1 VLRYNIILI
10 PLLLLAI
17 LFQQYLPAFTEY
29 YNARIFLLLVVFLCG
44 SVTISFPVMF
54 LFALGCGFL
63 WDAQCYVGDHS
74 IDLSVARE
82 NAPSMRFGA
91 SILLFGL
98 AGAFMNGFRQLF
110 FQKKWILTCILVG
123 ISTFLFM
130 IAEYAALDIIRGA
143 FTINR
148 GVLLQISYTS
158 LLSTA
163 VAPLLIVALL
173 GLARLFDHS
182 IVETNRRN
190 KSRWS
195 T

>member
-1 VLRYNIILI
+1 MLRYNIILI

-17 LFQQYLPAFTEY
+17 LFQQYLPTFTEY
-29 YNARIFLLLVVFLCG
+29 YNARIFLLLAVFLCC

-74 IDLSVARE
+74 IDLSVSRE

-98 AGAFMNGFRQLF
+98 AGSFMHGFRQLF

-123 ISTFLFM
+123 MSTFLFM
-130 IAEYAALDIIRGA
+130 MAEYAALDIIRGV
-143 FTINR
+143 FSVNR

-158 LLSTA
+158 LLSIVT
-163 VAPLLIVALL
+163 APLLFAALL

-182 IVETNRRN
+182 IVETNRRA
-190 KSRWS
+190 KSRWNS
-195 T
+195 